1 MKPVTARIA
10 GVASLTLLANLFFA
24 STAHVA
30 EPKAGPHESV
40 RIKRAPKQPESPLFA
55 ALQLNSA
62 DLSRPTESE
71 KRSACVERR
80 RIGPRDTIVL
90 CR

>member
-40 RIKRAPKQPESPLFA
+40 RIKRAPKQPESPRFA
-55 ALQLNSA
+55 ALQVNSA
-62 DLSRPTESE
+62 DLSRPRESDE
-71 KRSACVERR
+71 SSACSDGKR
-80 RIGPRDTIVL
+80 GPRETIVL

>member
-1 MKPVTARIA
+1 MKPGTARMA
-10 GVASLTLLANLFFA
+10 GVVSLTLLANLFFA

-40 RIKRAPKQPESPLFA
+40 RIKRAPKQPESPWVA
-55 ALQLNSA
+55 ALQFDSA
-62 DLSRPTESE
+62 DLPRPFESE
-71 KRSACVERR
+71 ESSACADGRR
-80 RIGPRDTIVL
+80 GPRETILL